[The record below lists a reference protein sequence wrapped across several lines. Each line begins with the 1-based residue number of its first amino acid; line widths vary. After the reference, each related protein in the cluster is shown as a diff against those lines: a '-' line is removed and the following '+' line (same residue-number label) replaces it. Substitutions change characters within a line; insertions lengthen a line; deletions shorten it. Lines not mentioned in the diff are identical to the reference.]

1 MERMALYS
9 SCCMGVSSEN
19 SSTCRV
25 GANDVTKTF
34 NDETKTFNDETK
46 TFNDETKTFNDET
59 KTFTWTMKADSS

>member
-1 MERMALYS
+1 
-9 SCCMGVSSEN
+9 MGVSSEN

-25 GANDVTKTF
+25 GA

-59 KTFTWTMKADSS
+59 KTFTWTRKADSS